1 MTSFQLYELY
11 AISCKDEVV
20 DKIEEIHLLLVS
32 IMPIQDADL
41 CREYLI
47 THYYFKDPVAVA

>member
-1 MTSFQLYELY
+1 MSSLQLYELY

-20 DKIEEIHLLLVS
+20 DKIEEIHLLLDS
-32 IMPIQDADL
+32 IMPKQEADL
-41 CREYLI
+41 CREDLI